1 MRSKD
6 FQRISVRLADR
17 KLDIHDAATQ
27 AYAAW
32 RACGFASD
40 LGSIHTEMLQLL
52 LLRSQLVVTAPVS
65 KRDPL
70 CVVGG
75 FNALTYIAELELR
88 CVLPGTVS
96 AIALKAKAE
105 NLHKTISDMA
115 QSEITLALLQAK
127 NDVTT
132 SAIASL
138 VDLLTNENQR
148 AIFGRANPDQRTIA
162 KAIGVH
168 LSALKRPTSLVTES
182 DSSILTMVL
191 GEQI

>member
-6 FQRISVRLADR
+6 FQRISVRLTDR
-17 KLDIHDAATQ
+17 KLVLHDAATQ

-65 KRDPL
+65 KRSPL

-75 FNALTYIAELELR
+75 FNALTYITELELR
-88 CVLPGTVS
+88 GELSGTVS
-96 AIALKAKAE
+96 AIVLKDE
-105 NLHKTISDMA
+105 VEGFQETIEGMV
-115 QSEITLALLQAK
+115 QSEITLSLLQAGTA
-127 NDVTT
+127 VTT
-132 SAIASL
+132 SAITAL
-138 VDLLTNENQR
+138 VGLLNAENQR
-148 AIFGRANPDQRTIA
+148 AVFGTAGPDQRTIA
-162 KAIGVH
+162 RALGVH
-168 LSALKRPTSLVTES
+168 LSALKRPTSLVTVS